1 MARDPRSV
9 YETVGRPRLTPGKL
23 AVRSYKYVNPV
34 KKLVEEGYSIS
45 MACKKA
51 GICRQFYYVT
61 STEEQRK
68 EVKELRKKIV
78 KQKLHW

>member
-1 MARDPRSV
+1 MARDSRSR

-23 AVRSYKYVNPV
+23 VIRSYKYVNPV
-34 KKLVEEGYSIS
+34 KKFVEAGYSIS

-51 GICRQFYYVT
+51 GICREYYYEAVT
-61 STEEQRK
+61 VEHRK

-78 KQKLHW
+78 KQKLHY

>member
-1 MARDPRSV
+1 MEEKQLTYKQAIKLPKGGA
-9 YETVGRPRLTPGKL
+9 VGM
-23 AVRSYKYVNPV
+23 V
-34 KKLVEEGYSIS
+34 KPHFQAQAADSIS

-61 STEEQRK
+61 TTEDQRK